1 MKKGA
6 AKFQKDY
13 NLAFE
18 GTRRSS
24 QLRGRPGTVFLVW
37 FSGAG
42 EGVGT
47 NNLKESL
54 VYVLTCL
61 SSGSLMD
68 QFMALTYFFTPF
80 RTFSGLKWPPGQH
93 LSKVFKYRSTSYSQL
108 GQEIID
114 GASIRETEQPEK
126 EEAERKEE

>member
-18 GTRRSS
+18 GTCLSS

-42 EGVGT
+42 EERGT
-47 NNLKESL
+47 NVLKESL
-54 VYVLTCL
+54 VCVLTCL
-61 SSGSLMD
+61 V
-68 QFMALTYFFTPF
+68 AP
-80 RTFSGLKWPPGQH
+80 
-93 LSKVFKYRSTSYSQL
+93 
-108 GQEIID
+108 
-114 GASIRETEQPEK
+114 
-126 EEAERKEE
+126 